1 MKTIEREKR
10 NGVIYR
16 KGHGTVVVPPFRLIV
31 FIRLDQPASAE
42 HTRGEKEREPCRL
55 NQETNEILGNSR
67 GCIDFTR
74 PRVRERSAVHPPPL
88 PGNSG
93 AADTLSIISKF
104 APTDLDAARP
114 RSICRDPRAS
124 VAEILGVIRGK
135 SGCAWT
141 YRMDRSPSTLYLG
154 LSLFRSC
161 RPRRNACT
169 VLPFAMSTV
178 SKFCDSSSTSELY
191 LYFVVDSLG
200 YSRRF

>member
-1 MKTIEREKR
+1 M
-10 NGVIYR
+10 
-16 KGHGTVVVPPFRLIV
+16 
-31 FIRLDQPASAE
+31 
-42 HTRGEKEREPCRL
+42 
-55 NQETNEILGNSR
+55 LGNSR

-114 RSICRDPRAS
+114 PSICRDPRAS

-141 YRMDRSPSTLYLG
+141 YRMDRSPSTLHIG

-169 VLPFAMSTV
+169 VFSLSRCRQFR
-178 SKFCDSSSTSELY
+178 SSATARRPASFIS
-191 LYFVVDSLG
+191 YFVVDSLG
-200 YSRRF
+200 YSRRSMIN